1 MEQPFLIFDLDGTL
15 VDSLPGIT
23 ASLLRS
29 LHAHGLPGH
38 SNEAVRSYVGDG
50 LSTLIRRAA
59 PQGVDVNVL
68 QSLTRLFK
76 ADYAISW
83 KDGTVPYEGIPEAL
97 TELQKRGYRM
107 AVLSNKTDEFTV
119 EIAKS
124 VFPTIHFQQVL
135 GQRDGMPPK
144 PDPAGA
150 LHIAAAAGVVVE
162 DCLVIGDSSMDLET
176 AGRAGMH
183 AIAVTWG
190 YHDRERLLAA
200 GARWMIDHPQEL
212 VRVVDAPGVSEE

>member
-1 MEQPFLIFDLDGTL
+1 MAQPLLIFDLDGTL

-38 SNEAVRSYVGDG
+38 SNEAVRSFVGDG
-50 LSTLIRRAA
+50 LATLVRRAA
-59 PQGVDVNVL
+59 PQGADAGL
-68 QSLTRLFK
+68 IESLIRLFK

-83 KDGTVPYEGIPEAL
+83 KDGTVPYDGVSEAL
-97 TELQKRGYRM
+97 SDLQGRGYRM

-119 EIAKS
+119 EIAKA
-124 VFPTIHFQQVL
+124 VFPEIHFLLAL

-150 LHIAAAAGVVVE
+150 LHIAAAAGVAVE
-162 DCLVIGDSSMDLET
+162 DCMIIGDSSMDLET
-176 AGRAGMH
+176 AARAGMH

-190 YHDRERLLAA
+190 YHDRSRLLAA
-200 GARWMIDHPQEL
+200 GARWLVDHPDEL
-212 VRVVDAPGVSEE
+212 ARVVDAPGLAEE

>member
-1 MEQPFLIFDLDGTL
+1 MAQHLLIFDLDGTL

-38 SNEAVRSYVGDG
+38 SNEAVRAFVGDG

-59 PQGVDVNVL
+59 PQGVDVDLL
-68 QSLTRLFK
+68 QSLIRLFK

-83 KDGTVPYEGIPEAL
+83 KDGTAPYEGIPEAL
-97 TELQKRGYRM
+97 AELQKRGYRM

-119 EIAKS
+119 EIAKA
-124 VFPTIHFQQVL
+124 VFPDIHFLLVL

-150 LHIAAAAGVVVE
+150 LHIATAAGVAVE
-162 DCLVIGDSSMDLET
+162 DCLIIGDSSIDLET

-183 AIAVTWG
+183 AIAATWG
-190 YHDRERLLAA
+190 YHDRGRLLAA
-200 GARWMIDHPQEL
+200 GARWLVEHPDEL
-212 VRVVDAPGVSEE
+212 VRVVDAPGLAEE